1 MGLAVLGWAEAFVFQ
16 RLLDWRLER
25 VFMEGAGT
33 PAPSLSMDRSLGA
46 PAATAPSRPAPAVAV
61 ARPPKPLVG
70 DEPIGRLLAPRL
82 RLAVVVAE
90 GVSDSTLRRAV
101 GHIPGTA
108 MPWEAEGN
116 VGLAAHRDTFF
127 RRLKDVRVGDE
138 LRLVTPR
145 GQFEYVVR
153 TLHVV
158 DPDRADLLEP
168 GDRPV
173 LTLVTCY
180 PFSMV
185 GPAPSRFVVRAE
197 RVDRSL
203 DRPDLP

>member
-1 MGLAVLGWAEAFVFQ
+1 
-16 RLLDWRLER
+16 
-25 VFMEGAGT
+25 
-33 PAPSLSMDRSLGA
+33 
-46 PAATAPSRPAPAVAV
+46 VAV
-61 ARPPKPLVG
+61 ARPKALVG

-168 GDRPV
+168 GDRPA